1 MTDEEAIDEVFSL
14 FEMRA
19 GEWATLHRNGRIL
32 LALPPGIRGAL
43 RTLKLYQPQRF
54 KARITIT
61 LLRLAVG
68 LGLHRW
74 LLPKVRC
81 HGGIVATEPNLPRT
95 SPYTI
100 GILLG
105 SPEHRVRRAIASY
118 RNAGQWEVAKISFGQ
133 AGAQV
138 LGDEA
143 RILKELAPLA
153 RGVPRLLGLHRGE
166 DVTVLR
172 MPYLT
177 GTPIAP
183 GETEEALRLLEQW
196 IGDEGPKPITDFPEW
211 SAIETALQASE
222 KGAQILVMLSKK
234 CLRPVI
240 CHGDFARWN
249 LLKQASGELMV
260 LDWEWGHQGGM
271 PGIDLVHYFLQDARL
286 VERLAHKEAIAA
298 ALEAMQRPEC
308 RRYMEET
315 GWDDKPLLAVI
326 VCLAYKQG
334 AGHQENTELLS
345 AVLEMFR

>member
-19 GEWATLHRNGRIL
+19 GEWATLRRNGRIL

-43 RTLKLYQPQRF
+43 RALTLYQPQRF

-81 HGGIVATEPNLPRT
+81 HGGIVATEPNLPRAT
-95 SPYTI
+95 PYTI

-133 AGAQV
+133 AGARV
-138 LGDEA
+138 LENEA
-143 RILKELAPLA
+143 RILMKLGPLV
-153 RGVPRLLGLHRGE
+153 RGVPCLLGLHHGE

-177 GTPIAP
+177 GRPIPA
-183 GETEEALRLLEQW
+183 GESREALELLGQW
-196 IGDEGPKPITDFPEW
+196 ISDQPPQRITGFPEW
-211 SAIETALQASE
+211 PAIETALSE
-222 KGAQILVMLSKK
+222 FESGKRIVDRFSQE
-234 CLRPVI
+234 CLTPVI

-249 LLKQASGELMV
+249 LLKQTDGSLMV
-260 LDWEWGHQGGM
+260 LDWEWGHAEGM

-286 VERLAHKEAIAA
+286 VERLSPQDAIRKTCSI
-298 ALEAMQRPEC
+298 LESPAC
-308 RRYMEET
+308 RDYLDKT
-315 GWDDKPLLAVI
+315 GWSGDPLLPIIAS
-326 VCLAYKQG
+326 LAYKQG
-334 AGHQENTELLS
+334 AGHQENG
-345 AVLEMFR
+345 EMMEEILNFEF